1 MSMFSL
7 ICKGCRAGPMM
18 LVVEKMRRTLQV
30 FSADHCLLVTIAS
43 YLHAGSAKIDWKGWV
58 SVLQGP
64 DDKILIVLN
73 IREHA
78 EATACGLHVVHV
90 PGGGGGHAECHHSG

>member
-18 LVVEKMRRTLQV
+18 LVVEKMRRTWQV

-64 DDKILIVLN
+64 DDKILIDLN
-73 IREHA
+73 IPEHA
-78 EATACGLHVVHV
+78 EASACGLHVVHV
-90 PGGGGGHAECHHSG
+90 PGGGGGHVECCYS